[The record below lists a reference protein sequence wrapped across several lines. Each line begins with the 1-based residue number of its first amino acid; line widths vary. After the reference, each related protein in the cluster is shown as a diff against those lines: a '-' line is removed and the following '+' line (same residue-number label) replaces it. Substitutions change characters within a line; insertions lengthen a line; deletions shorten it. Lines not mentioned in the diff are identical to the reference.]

1 MWPSNPTLRYAC
13 PRAVKTYVYTKIC
26 TWMLIA
32 LFIIA
37 KKWGTKRSISSWKCD
52 LSIRWH
58 IRICNGVFIT
68 GQEKEMKCTGTCH
81 DGGRPSQGSP
91 KTIGKHMFSM
101 VLGTETPLLYPSP
114 GGSVHMHIHPHT
126 STQRDDIIEPTPSH
140 TPCTNTGVCDRVG
153 AIMYLCGPVTR
164 VGSSCCVESSSI
176 GGSKVPGQ
184 LVGHSRDSTHWL
196 QE

>member
-1 MWPSNPTLRYAC
+1 
-13 PRAVKTYVYTKIC
+13 
-26 TWMLIA
+26 
-32 LFIIA
+32 
-37 KKWGTKRSISSWKCD
+37 
-52 LSIRWH
+52 
-58 IRICNGVFIT
+58 
-68 GQEKEMKCTGTCH
+68 MKCTGTCH

-176 GGSKVPGQ
+176 GGKTTLHELQ
-184 LVGHSRDSTHWL
+184 LLGKCKSINYCKKNICTMGT
-196 QE
+196 